1 MQALFHIKEE
11 NRPKHLQLTVFSLGR
26 HKKYTLS
33 PSESEGEPGVFHCPF
48 SAVMLHTGKFPP

>member
-1 MQALFHIKEE
+1 MKCFISYTYMVL
-11 NRPKHLQLTVFSLGR
+11 
-26 HKKYTLS
+26 KYALS